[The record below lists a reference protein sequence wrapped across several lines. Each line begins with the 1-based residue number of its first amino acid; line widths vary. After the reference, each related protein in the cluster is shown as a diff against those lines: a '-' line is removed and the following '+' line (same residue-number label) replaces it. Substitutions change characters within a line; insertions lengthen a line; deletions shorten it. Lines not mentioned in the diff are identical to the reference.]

1 VRANLLHMARPLDT
15 LTDDQL
21 VARVRLGDD
30 DAYAAI
36 VRRYRPALVGFAGKL
51 LGDNASDAED
61 VVQDALVRALAAL
74 RASDRAMV
82 VRPWLYMIARNRA
95 FDHLRTPAARH
106 RADGDE
112 RLALVPNIEADP
124 AIRVEAREELERVV
138 AEIGR
143 LPERQRLALVR
154 RELGGS
160 THAELAAEL
169 GTTVPATKSL
179 ILRARGTLTEALAA

>member
-1 VRANLLHMARPLDT
+1 MPRPRESFSDE
-15 LTDDQL
+15 QL
-21 VARVRLGDD
+21 VARVRRGDD

-36 VRRYRPALVGFAGKL
+36 VRRYRSALVAFAGKL
-51 LGDNASDAED
+51 LGDSSSDAED
-61 VVQDALVRALAAL
+61 VVQDALFRALPAL
-74 RASDRAMV
+74 RAGDRPMA
-82 VRPWLYMIARNRA
+82 VRPWLYMIVRNRA

-106 RADGDE
+106 RADDAE
-112 RLALVPNIEADP
+112 DRLALVPQVDGDP
-124 AIRVEAREELERVV
+124 AIRAEAREELDRVV

-160 THAELAAEL
+160 THAEVAAEL

-179 ILRARGTLTEALAA
+179 ILRARSTLTAAVAA